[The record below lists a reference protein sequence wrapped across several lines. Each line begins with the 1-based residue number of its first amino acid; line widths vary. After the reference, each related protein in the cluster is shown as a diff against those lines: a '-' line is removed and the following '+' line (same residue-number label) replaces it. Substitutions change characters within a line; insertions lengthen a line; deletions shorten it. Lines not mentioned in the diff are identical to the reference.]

1 MITQLKLCF
10 LIPCVA
16 TFSSMGTAQPA
27 TFQDNIFKIPQGAA
41 LVNGE
46 LFYYNSIQMAQDEQ
60 GRFNLIAAKRSSL
73 VYVDS
78 VSVILTK
85 SLPPLVSLFVRG
97 KKSVPCVEL
106 QPPAIFKSSSAFT
119 VALAETSLS
128 PSEMCMQVL
137 APFETQIHLD
147 ITGLDSGTYSV
158 NVNGIESTF
167 TF

>member
-1 MITQLKLCF
+1 MNTQLKLCF

-16 TFSSMGTAQPA
+16 TFSSMGTAQTA

-85 SLPPLVSLFVRG
+85 SLPPLVNLFVRG
-97 KKSVPCVEL
+97 NKSVPCVEL

-128 PSEMCMQVL
+128 PSEMCIQVL
-137 APFETQIHLD
+137 APFETQIPLD

>member
-1 MITQLKLCF
+1 
-10 LIPCVA
+10 
-16 TFSSMGTAQPA
+16 MGTAQPA
-27 TFQDNIFKIPQGAA
+27 TFQDNIFKITQGAA

-97 KKSVPCVEL
+97 NKSVPCVEL

-119 VALAETSLS
+119 VALA
-128 PSEMCMQVL
+128 
-137 APFETQIHLD
+137 
-147 ITGLDSGTYSV
+147 
-158 NVNGIESTF
+158 
-167 TF
+167 